1 MSHTYQQ
8 YESYLQNI
16 ADVKYAS
23 AVLQWDQ
30 ETYLPPQGQQARGRQ
45 ITTLGDIAH
54 QQGTS
59 PTLGLLLQSLALQP
73 GLTVQQAANVLHST
87 YDYNRNI
94 KLPLPFV
101 SKLSNAINISYHAW
115 VQAKQQHN
123 FALFEQPLQAI
134 IELKRQEADYLGYT
148 HHPYDALLNDYDKG
162 LTTLTVDKLFAHLT
176 AELTPLLQ
184 KIMAKPPVNDNFLK
198 QHFDKDAQWQL
209 GLAVLKQ
216 MNFNFNA
223 GRQDVSEHPFTT
235 SFGSTDVRLTTRVD
249 ANDLCNMLWSCIHEG
264 GHGLYEQGLPAS
276 QYGLPLG
283 EYCSLSIHESQS
295 RLWENNVGRSLSFWQ
310 HNFQLLQ
317 QYFPT
322 QCEQFDLQQFYKA
335 INKVTPSLIRTEA
348 DEITYHFHV
357 IIRYQIE
364 KLILEGTIQAKDI
377 PAYWNELYKKHLGV
391 VPQHDAEG
399 CLQDVHWSHGSF
411 GYFATYSIGSLY
423 AAQFYQAILLAHPTV
438 PAELEQGNTS
448 TIWHWLQQNIYQY
461 GRQYSSADLC
471 KLATGQV
478 LSIQPFVQ
486 YAQAKWV

>member
-101 SKLSNAINISYHAW
+101 STLSKAINTSYHAW